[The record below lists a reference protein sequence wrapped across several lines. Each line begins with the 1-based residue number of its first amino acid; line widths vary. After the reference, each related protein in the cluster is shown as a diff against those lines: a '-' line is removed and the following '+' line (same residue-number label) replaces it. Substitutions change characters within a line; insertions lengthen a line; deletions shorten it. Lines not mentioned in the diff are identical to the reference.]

1 LNAQQLYNIRVEYYD
16 HGGNASATLSWS
28 SPSTTK
34 TIIPQSQLYPFTN
47 PPPSV
52 LITAPTNNSS
62 YTASASV
69 TVSADADAPYNPL
82 TKVDFY
88 VGVNF
93 IGSVTNVPYTITT
106 TGLAAGSYALTAVT
120 TDASG
125 LSSTSAPVNITVSV
139 GTGAPYGLAS
149 RPTTAAFFNMPTSG
163 AGSIP
168 ARLSLTGVFSDTPNL
183 IPNAAFLPY
192 NVNVPLWSDA
202 ALKTRWFSVPNSG
215 APYTPGEQIGFAPT
229 GEWSFPSGTVF
240 VKHFDLVTNEI
251 TGDKRRL
258 ETRLLVR
265 DINGA
270 VYGQTYKWR
279 ADYSDADLIN
289 AGLNEDIVITSG
301 SGTRTQT
308 WFYPSPSDCL
318 VCHTPAANYVLGVK
332 TRQLN
337 GSLAYPSTGNTDN
350 QLRALNR
357 IGLFNPAFDE
367 SSISNFTKLVAL
379 TNLSETLETRARSY
393 LDANCA
399 QCHRAGGDG
408 PTFDARYDIPLT
420 SQHITNYP
428 AGVGN
433 LGISDNAMIVM
444 PRDIWRSVLYQ
455 RMNTT
460 DNTIKMPK
468 LARNLVDT
476 NAIAVITDWINS
488 LPGLAALAPPSIAPG
503 GGTFTNGIN
512 VTLSSTNVG
521 ASVYYTLDGSLP
533 TINAFLYSAPIN
545 LTSNVTL
552 RANAIEN
559 GYNNSVASNAT
570 FIIVAISP
578 LRITSIGMNGPTLTI
593 HATNGSTNGTYYLL
607 SSPNVA
613 LPLNQWTPVLTN
625 TFDGSGN
632 LNLSTNIINP
642 TDAQRFYILQMQ

>member
-1 LNAQQLYNIRVEYYD
+1 
-16 HGGNASATLSWS
+16 
-28 SPSTTK
+28 
-34 TIIPQSQLYPFTN
+34 
-47 PPPSV
+47 
-52 LITAPTNNSS
+52 
-62 YTASASV
+62 
-69 TVSADADAPYNPL
+69 
-82 TKVDFY
+82 
-88 VGVNF
+88 
-93 IGSVTNVPYTITT
+93 
-106 TGLAAGSYALTAVT
+106 
-120 TDASG
+120 
-125 LSSTSAPVNITVSV
+125 
-139 GTGAPYGLAS
+139 
-149 RPTTAAFFNMPTSG
+149 
-163 AGSIP
+163 
-168 ARLSLTGVFSDTPNL
+168 
-183 IPNAAFLPY
+183 
-192 NVNVPLWSDA
+192 
-202 ALKTRWFSVPNSG
+202 
-215 APYTPGEQIGFAPT
+215 
-229 GEWSFPSGTVF
+229 
-240 VKHFDLVTNEI
+240 
-251 TGDKRRL
+251 
-258 ETRLLVR
+258 
-265 DINGA
+265 
-270 VYGQTYKWR
+270 
-279 ADYSDADLIN
+279 
-289 AGLNEDIVITSG
+289 
-301 SGTRTQT
+301 
-308 WFYPSPSDCL
+308 

-379 TNLSETLETRARSY
+379 TNLSETLETRARAY

-428 AGVGN
+428 AGVGS

-476 NAIAVITDWINS
+476 NAVAVITDWINS
-488 LPGLAALAPPSIAPG
+488 LPGLAALAPPSIAPD

-533 TINAFLYSAPIN
+533 TTNAFLYSVPIN

-559 GYNNSVASNAT
+559 GFNNSVSSNAT
-570 FIIVAISP
+570 FTIVASLP
-578 LRITSIGMNGPTLTI
+578 LRITSIGVNGSTLTI